1 MQINQMSK
9 KKNSLP
15 FKMMEIMNKKA
26 LTSLL
31 SCFSSNVRPRFMES
45 KDLPLRGPS
54 LFVEYMLMFL
64 IISMSL
70 PVF

>member
-1 MQINQMSK
+1 MQINQTSK
-9 KKNSLP
+9 T
-15 FKMMEIMNKKA
+15 FKRFAIQMIEIMGKKA

-54 LFVEYMLMFL
+54 LLVEYMLMFL
-64 IISMSL
+64 IISTSSS
-70 PVF
+70 VF